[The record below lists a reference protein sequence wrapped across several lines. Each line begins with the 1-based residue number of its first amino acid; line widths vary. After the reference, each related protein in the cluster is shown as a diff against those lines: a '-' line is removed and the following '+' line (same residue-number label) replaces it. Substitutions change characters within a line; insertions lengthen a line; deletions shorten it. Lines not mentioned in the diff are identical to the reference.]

1 MVRLI
6 LEIVVINYQLVFL
19 LLYTFFAIL
28 NVSLPSTIL
37 IIFLLFALLL
47 FALFNENK
55 RNMHRSLANQITDIF
70 RANDNAHYSIN

>member
-6 LEIVVINYQLVFL
+6 LEIVVINYLLVFL
-19 LLYTFFAIL
+19 LVYTFFAIL

-70 RANDNAHYSIN
+70 RANDKLH